1 MQPQALVG
9 DSYRRLA
16 DLLREQD
23 AARWD
28 SPSLCAGWRIRELIA
43 HVTMPAR
50 YTAEQF
56 ALELT
61 GAGGDFTML
70 SNLIA
75 ARDSELSIEQLLTDL
90 TSPVLAGWQPP
101 GGGAIGALNHVVVHG
116 LDASNALG
124 LPRPCSDEAART
136 ILDDLTGGGAERFGV
151 QLVGL
156 QLMAKDLDWQW
167 GSGRPV
173 TGSAAEL
180 ISLACNRTL
189 PDGRNLRN
197 DLRRLEGNPC
207 ASSS

>member
-1 MQPQALVG
+1 MELQALVG

-16 DLLREQD
+16 ELLHEQD

-28 SPSLCAGWRIRELIA
+28 SPSLCAGWRIRDLIA
-43 HVTMPAR
+43 HLTMPAR
-50 YTAEQF
+50 YTTEQF
-56 ALELT
+56 IEEL
-61 GAGGDFTML
+61 AAANGDFTVL

-75 ARDSELSIEQLLTDL
+75 ARDGELSIEELLADL

-124 LPRPCSDEAART
+124 LPRSCSDDAART
-136 ILDDLTGGGAERFGV
+136 ILDDLAGGGAEGFGV
-151 QLVGL
+151 QLAGL
-156 QLMAKDLDWQW
+156 QLAADDLDWQW

-173 TGSAAEL
+173 TASSGEL

-189 PDGRNLRN
+189 SDGRSLN
-197 DLRRLEGNPC
+197 
-207 ASSS
+207 

>member
-1 MQPQALVG
+1 MELQALAG

-16 DLLREQD
+16 ELLREQD

-56 ALELT
+56 VQEL
-61 GAGGDFTML
+61 AAVDGDFTVL

-75 ARDSELSIEQLLTDL
+75 ARDAELTIEELLADL
-90 TSPVLAGWQPP
+90 TSPGLAGWQPP

-124 LPRPCSDEAART
+124 LPRTCSDDAART
-136 ILDDLTGGGAERFGV
+136 ILDDLAGGGAERYGA
-151 QLVGL
+151 QLAGL
-156 QLMAKDLDWQW
+156 QLVADDLDWQW

-180 ISLACNRTL
+180 ISLVCNRTL
-189 PDGRNLRN
+189 IDGRSLH
-197 DLRRLEGNPC
+197 
-207 ASSS
+207 